1 MQTKRYSGSIRDDA
15 YFRQK
20 GINWIIGK
28 DRIQRKQQDRRLL
41 RKMKNIA
48 VILAG
53 GIGARVGGNVP
64 KQLLPLADGRS
75 VLEHATETFEQ
86 ADCIDEVCIV
96 MHPDY
101 IAFAE
106 QALLRNGWQKVKHI
120 IAGGKERWE
129 SSVNAIRLYESELSA
144 EEFAHA
150 NILLHDAARPFVSQA
165 IIANVCRAL
174 ETHEAVTVAIPAT
187 DTMYVVTQTPNPQ
200 PATLN
205 PQQTPP
211 PHFVYPNLSGQ
222 GGSRERGINPQPA
235 THNSQP
241 VPLRE
246 DERVVHSIPPRD
258 TLMRAQTPQ
267 AFRLPLIARAYT
279 LALQDPTL
287 QATDDCGILHRYLPT
302 KPIHIVAGEETNRKI
317 TFKEDL

>member
-1 MQTKRYSGSIRDDA
+1 
-15 YFRQK
+15 
-20 GINWIIGK
+20 
-28 DRIQRKQQDRRLL
+28 
-41 RKMKNIA
+41 MKNIA

-75 VLEHATETFEQ
+75 VLEHATEAFEH

-165 IIANVCRAL
+165 IIANVCQAL

-187 DTMYVVTQTPNPQ
+187 DTMYVV
-200 PATLN
+200 
-205 PQQTPP
+205 
-211 PHFVYPNLSGQ
+211 
-222 GGSRERGINPQPA
+222 GG
-235 THNSQP
+235 
-241 VPLRE
+241 E
-246 DERVVHSIPPRD
+246 DAEQHVSAIPPRD

-279 LALQDPTL
+279 LALHNPAL

-302 KPIHIVAGEETNRKI
+302 KLIHIVAGEETNRKI